1 MSSEKSNSNGRGNTC
16 TGGEHASSSEEIH
29 HGIDELVGLLSSFAL
44 ASPAVSINAKFA
56 SRSHMMVFSVS
67 LVRVNKKSV
76 VDLESLFAEHVVLLV
91 KLILD
96 VIHGLVESFHS
107 LVGVVAR
114 VQLGLQLL
122 NLFLNL
128 NFFIRR

>member
-1 MSSEKSNSNGRGNTC
+1 
-16 TGGEHASSSEEIH
+16 
-29 HGIDELVGLLSSFAL
+29 
-44 ASPAVSINAKFA
+44 
-56 SRSHMMVFSVS
+56 MMVFSVS

-128 NFFIRR
+128 SFFINR